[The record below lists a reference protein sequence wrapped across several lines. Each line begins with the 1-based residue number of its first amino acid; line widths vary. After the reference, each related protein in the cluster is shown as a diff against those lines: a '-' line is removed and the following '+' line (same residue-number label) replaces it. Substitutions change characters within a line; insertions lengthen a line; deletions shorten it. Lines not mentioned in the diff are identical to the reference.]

1 MVRSRSFIA
10 TPPGATIKE
19 QINDRGMSQKEF
31 SARMDMSEKH
41 ISRLINGDV
50 QLTSEVAVRLEM
62 VLGVPAKFWNNL
74 EAIYREKLIKVEA
87 ENTMDKDEVL
97 AKQLQKGEK
106 KELTDAEI
114 DQMMQD
120 RFAAR
125 KKLVETQETYYKK
138 FKKILNIRQ
147 VEVLFKDNGPKRP
160 HRPCINKPQCPEG
173 PKAKMGEAPAP
184 CKQCP
189 ASQK

>member
-1 MVRSRSFIA
+1 M
-10 TPPGATIKE
+10 
-19 QINDRGMSQKEF
+19 
-31 SARMDMSEKH
+31 
-41 ISRLINGDV
+41 
-50 QLTSEVAVRLEM
+50 
-62 VLGVPAKFWNNL
+62 
-74 EAIYREKLIKVEA
+74 
-87 ENTMDKDEVL
+87 
-97 AKQLQKGEK
+97 
-106 KELTDAEI
+106 KELTVAEI

-160 HRPCINKPQCPEG
+160 HRPCINKPQCPQG

>member
-19 QINDRGMSQKEF
+19 QLNDRGMSQKEF

-97 AKQLQKGEK
+97 AKQLPYNQMSKFGWVPETRLMKERVINLRSILRWLNFLYWRIDKLQKLRVEDWR
-106 KELTDAEI
+106 LL
-114 DQMMQD
+114 
-120 RFAAR
+120 R
-125 KKLVETQETYYKK
+125 KV
-138 FKKILNIRQ
+138 IL
-147 VEVLFKDNGPKRP
+147 
-160 HRPCINKPQCPEG
+160 H
-173 PKAKMGEAPAP
+173 
-184 CKQCP
+184 
-189 ASQK
+189 

>member
-1 MVRSRSFIA
+1 MKTKRLFTALMMA
-10 TPPGATIKE
+10 TMMSCGIILAQPG
-19 QINDRGMSQKEF
+19 QKEKKLTPEQRIEMQVKK
-31 SARMDMSEKH
+31 AQKRLLLDEK
-41 ISRLINGDV
+41 
-50 QLTSEVAVRLEM
+50 TA
-62 VLGVPAKFWNNL
+62 AKFAPLYKEYL
-74 EAIYREKLIKVEA
+74 EAMKQCKPA
-87 ENTMDKDEVL
+87 P
-97 AKQLQKGEK
+97 KQLQKGEK

-160 HRPCINKPQCPEG
+160 QCPQG
-173 PKAKMGEAPAP
+173 PKAKMGKAPAS
-184 CKQCP
+184 CKECP